1 MYTKTIHAN
10 SHFTQTDEITAI
22 DVAAAAAAAAAQ
34 GQNAKKIP
42 RRQN

>member
-1 MYTKTIHAN
+1 MHTKTIHAN

-22 DVAAAAAAAAAQ
+22 DVAAAAAAAQ